1 MIFFRRAAADILA
14 LIAEPGAFLGPS
26 TILVSVTL
34 YLALLIHVGWRAERR
49 GSKASPRWRGLR
61 YGLSL
66 ATLCS
71 AWTYFGGVGDASQG
85 SWLFAANAMGP
96 ILAVTLLYPV
106 WRRIAVLSKQENVGS
121 LADFLAA
128 RYGKSRSLGILAT
141 CVSSLG
147 ALPYLALQL
156 KVLTSAWNFS
166 IGSTVREPA
175 AKTSTTAGAGTALV
189 MMLVLVGVAI
199 VFGARRPSLTQ
210 HSRGF
215 VGIIALES
223 CVKLAGL
230 LSVAVLCGT
239 LLMRSH
245 WLFGAVLQAI
255 PPVGWHLDLSF
266 LTLILLCT
274 VTAFTLPRQFHLGFV
289 TLEDVT
295 DIRAAVFVVPIYFS
309 LWVVATLL
317 IATAI
322 RAGLG
327 ATDVDAHLQVL
338 AVPMHHGGPLLAMA
352 ALIGGL
358 SAGGGMVIVETT
370 AIAAMVSNEIV
381 LPLLGGWMRT
391 GVRGSDL
398 GRAILTIRR
407 VTTLCIAL
415 LAWLYFLGI
424 RELEG
429 TMQLGLTALTAFA
442 QLGPALLGGIY
453 WRRGHARGAIVGIV
467 AGMAVWALTLAGPDL
482 LFARGGGGSGI
493 NGLWPSTG
501 SWMPYGAVLASLAI
515 NTALF
520 VLVSLRSQ
528 ARLIDTIQAN
538 SFVASSSAAP
548 MAPTRRISATIGEL
562 RHLLAQFLGEAEAD
576 KALLDYRI
584 STRAGDLSETAPV
597 SPTLARSAERLL
609 AGVIGA
615 PSARNVVA
623 IALAANSQ
631 DADDISR
638 ILDEAGHAVHFSRE
652 LLQTTLES
660 LAQGVSVV
668 DGDLQLVAWNTR
680 WLQLMGVGPG
690 DVHVGKSLSGLIGN
704 PAQQAGLRAH
714 LASRLD
720 GIAAGRPLL
729 DEIHGDSDGRT
740 LQVAGRPLGRTDYL
754 ITLADVTD
762 AKAAALVLARSN
774 EELEALV
781 SKRTAELTAARHL
794 AEQATG
800 AQKRFVA
807 AASHDLVQPLHA
819 ARLFI
824 GNALVNAAA
833 DPVQVNLLE
842 RADQAVEG
850 AHRLL
855 RALLNLSQLETGALK
870 PRMEPVDLGM
880 LLVSL
885 GQEFTGQAASRGL
898 DLIVLPT
905 KAWALS
911 DRDLLRSML
920 QNLLVNALR
929 YTPHGRVVMAVR
941 ATGQYVRIEVR
952 DSGVG
957 IEPDKLPAAFGEY
970 SRLPEGR
977 RLSEGAGLGLSIV
990 ARIAQM
996 LDHPLTVRSRP
1007 GAGSTFC
1014 VIVGSTPPVA
1024 LRPRMIGLAVD
1035 LAGLRVLCIDD
1046 EADVLL
1052 GTTALIERWGGVVTP
1067 AESAEGVPD
1076 GIWDVALA
1084 DYHLGGSDGL
1094 AALRALAGRAKLR
1107 LLVTATSEE
1116 GWAELLAMEGIVLFN
1131 KPVAPLALRA
1141 VLAEAAL
1148 SAVRPDQ
1155 PDRSRANA
1163 SN

>member
-1 MIFFRRAAADILA
+1 MDADILA
-14 LIAEPGAFLGPS
+14 LIPYLNDVLGPS
-26 TILVSVTL
+26 IILASVTL
-34 YLALLIHVGWRAERR
+34 YLALLIHVGWQAERR
-49 GSKASPRWRGLR
+49 GGKASPRWRGLR

-96 ILAVTLLYPV
+96 ILAITLLYPV

-128 RYGKSRSLGILAT
+128 RYGKSRALGILAT
-141 CVSSLG
+141 SVSSLG

-166 IGSTVREPA
+166 SGSTVRGHTA
-175 AKTSTTAGAGTALV
+175 TTSDTGGAGTALI

-215 VGIIALES
+215 VGIIAVES

-230 LSVAVLCGT
+230 LGVGVLCGA
-239 LLMRSH
+239 LFMRSPGLSGIALH
-245 WLFGAVLQAI
+245 SV
-255 PPVGWHLDLSF
+255 PPVGWHLDVSF

-289 TLEDVT
+289 TLEDVS
-295 DIRAAVFVVPIYFS
+295 DIRAAALVVPIYFS

-322 RAGLG
+322 RAGFG
-327 ATDVDAHLQVL
+327 AAEVDAHLQVL
-338 AVPMHHGGPLLAMA
+338 AVPMHYGGPLLAMA

-381 LPLLGGWMRT
+381 LPLLGRWMRT
-391 GVRGSDL
+391 GAPGADL

-415 LAWLYFLGI
+415 LAWLYFLCI

-442 QLGPALLGGIY
+442 QLSPALLGGIY
-453 WRRGHARGAIVGIV
+453 WRRGHARGAIAGIV
-467 AGMAVWALTLAGPDL
+467 AGMAVWAMTLAGPDL
-482 LFARGGGGSGI
+482 MFGRGGGGSGI
-493 NGLWPSTG
+493 NGVWPSTG
-501 SWMPYGAVLASLAI
+501 RWMPYGAVLASLAI

-520 VLVSLRSQ
+520 ILVSLRSKAQ
-528 ARLIDTIQAN
+528 LIDTIQAN
-538 SFVASSSAAP
+538 TFVASASPTPLAP
-548 MAPTRRISATIGEL
+548 SRPISATIGEL
-562 RHLLAQFLGEAEAD
+562 RHLLTQFLGKAEAD

-584 STRAGDLSETAPV
+584 STRAGNLSEAAPV

-623 IALAANSQ
+623 IALAADSQ
-631 DADDISR
+631 DAGDISR

-652 LLQTTLES
+652 LLQTTLDS

-680 WLQLMGVGPG
+680 WLQLMGLGPG
-690 DVHVGKSLSGLIGN
+690 DVHVGKSLSELIGN
-704 PAQQAGLRAH
+704 TAQEAGLRMH
-714 LASRLD
+714 LASRLEA
-720 GIAAGRPLL
+720 IAAGRPLL
-729 DEIHGDSDGRT
+729 GEIHGDPDGRT
-740 LQVAGRPLGRTDYL
+740 LQVAGRPLGQADYL

-774 EELEALV
+774 EELEVLV
-781 SKRTAELTAARHL
+781 SERTTELTAARHL

-824 GNALVNAAA
+824 GNALVRAEA
-833 DPVQVNLLE
+833 DPGQVSLLE

-870 PRMEPVDLGM
+870 PRMEPVDLRA

-885 GQEFTGQAASRGL
+885 GQEFAGQATSRGL
-898 DLIVLPT
+898 DLVVLPT
-905 KAWALS
+905 TAWALS

-929 YTPHGRVVMAVR
+929 YTPRGRVVMAVR
-941 ATGQYVRIEVR
+941 AMGRCVRIEVR

-957 IEPDKLPAAFGEY
+957 IAPDKLPAAFGEY

-977 RLSEGAGLGLSIV
+977 RLAEGAGLGLSIV

-996 LDHPLTVRSRP
+996 LDHQVTVRSRP
-1007 GAGSTFC
+1007 GAGSTFG
-1014 VIVGSTPPVA
+1014 VIVGTTAPVA
-1024 LRPRMIGLAVD
+1024 LSPRMISPAVD

-1046 EADVLL
+1046 EAEVLL

-1067 AESAEGVPD
+1067 VESAEDVPN
-1076 GIWDVALA
+1076 GTWDVALA
-1084 DYHLGGSDGL
+1084 DYHLGGGDGL
-1094 AALRALAGRAKLR
+1094 AALRALAGRAQLR

-1116 GWAELLAMEGIVLFN
+1116 GWAEMLAIEGIGLCN

-1141 VLAEAAL
+1141 LLAEAAGT
-1148 SAVRPDQ
+1148 ATRHDQ
-1155 PDRSRANA
+1155 PGRSRASA
-1163 SN
+1163 SS

>member
-1 MIFFRRAAADILA
+1 MLGPTLILA
-14 LIAEPGAFLGPS
+14 
-26 TILVSVTL
+26 SVTV

-49 GSKASPRWRGLR
+49 GGKASPRWRGLR

-128 RYGKSRSLGILAT
+128 RYGKSRALGILAT

-166 IGSTVREPA
+166 IGGTVRGPA
-175 AKTSTTAGAGTALV
+175 AIASGTAGAGTALA

-230 LSVAVLCGT
+230 LGVAVLCGV
-239 LLMRSH
+239 LLMRLPGLPSAAIQ
-245 WLFGAVLQAI
+245 AV
-255 PPVGWHLDLSF
+255 PPVDRDLDLSF

-289 TLEDVT
+289 TLEDVS
-295 DIRAAVFVVPIYFS
+295 DIRVAALAVPVYFGC
-309 LWVVATLL
+309 WVVATLV

-322 RAGLG
+322 RAGFG
-327 ATDVDAHLQVL
+327 AADVETHLQVL
-338 AVPMHHGGPLLAMA
+338 AVPMHRGGPLLAMA

-381 LPLLGGWMRT
+381 LPLFGRWMRT
-391 GVRGSDL
+391 GTPGADL

-442 QLGPALLGGIY
+442 QLSPALLGGIY
-453 WRRGHARGAIVGIV
+453 WRRGHARGAIAGIV

-482 LFARGGGGSGI
+482 IFARGGGGAGI
-493 NGLWPSTG
+493 NGLWPNTG
-501 SWMPYGAVLASLAI
+501 RFMPYGAVLASLAI

-520 VLVSLRSQ
+520 VLVSWRSQ

-538 SFVASSSAAP
+538 TFVASAAP
-548 MAPTRRISATIGEL
+548 TPLAASRRISATIGDL
-562 RHLLAQFLGEAEAD
+562 RHLLAQFLGAAEAD

-584 STRAGDLSETAPV
+584 STRAGELSESAPV

-623 IALAANSQ
+623 IALAADSQ
-631 DADDISR
+631 DAGDISR

-652 LLQTTLES
+652 LLQTTLDS

-668 DGDLQLVAWNTR
+668 DSDLQLVAWNTR
-680 WLQLMGVGPG
+680 WLQLMGLGQS
-690 DVHVGKSLSGLIGN
+690 DVHIGKSLSALIGST
-704 PAQQAGLRAH
+704 AQHAGLRAH

-720 GIAAGRPLL
+720 AIGSGRPLL
-729 DEIHGDSDGRT
+729 DEIHGNVDGRT
-740 LQVAGRPLGRTDYL
+740 LQVAGRLLGQTDYL

-762 AKAAALVLARSN
+762 AKAAAQVLARSN

-781 SKRTAELTAARHL
+781 SERTAELTAARHL

-824 GNALVNAAA
+824 GNALVGAEA
-833 DPVQVNLLE
+833 DPGQVGLLE

-870 PRMEPVDLGM
+870 PRMESVDVGA
-880 LLVSL
+880 LLASL
-885 GQEFTGQAASRGL
+885 GQEFIGQAVSRGL
-898 DLIVLPT
+898 ELIVLPT
-905 KAWALS
+905 KAWVLS

-929 YTPHGRVVMAVR
+929 YTPSGRVVMAVR
-941 ATGQYVRIEVR
+941 PMGECVRIEVR

-957 IEPDKLPAAFGEY
+957 IAPDKLPAAFGEY

-977 RLSEGAGLGLSIV
+977 RLAEGAGLGLSIV

-1014 VIVGSTPPVA
+1014 VIVGSTPSVA
-1024 LRPRMIGLAVD
+1024 QRPRLISPSVD

-1052 GTTALIERWGGVVTP
+1052 GTTALIERWGGMVTP

-1116 GWAELLAMEGIVLFN
+1116 DWAESLATEGIGLFN

-1148 SAVRPDQ
+1148 SLTRPDQ
-1155 PDRSRANA
+1155 ADRSRASAN
-1163 SN
+1163 N

>member
-1 MIFFRRAAADILA
+1 MFGPSIILA
-14 LIAEPGAFLGPS
+14 
-26 TILVSVTL
+26 SVTL
-34 YLALLIHVGWRAERR
+34 YLGLLIHVGWRAERR
-49 GSKASPRWRGLR
+49 DGKASTRWRGLQ

-71 AWTYFGGVGDASQG
+71 AWTYFGGVGDASEG

-96 ILAVTLLYPV
+96 ILAITLLYPI

-128 RYGKSRSLGILAT
+128 RYGKSRALGILAT

-166 IGSTVREPA
+166 IGSTGRGQMPTTGGMA
-175 AKTSTTAGAGTALV
+175 AAGTALV

-230 LSVAVLCGT
+230 LGVAMLCGV
-239 LLMRSH
+239 LFMRSPG
-245 WLFGAVLQAI
+245 LSGAVLPTVLRAV
-255 PPVGWHLDLSF
+255 PPVAWHLDLSF

-289 TLEDVT
+289 TLEDVS
-295 DIRAAVFVVPIYFS
+295 DIRAAALVVPIYFS

-322 RAGLG
+322 RAGFG
-327 ATDVDAHLQVL
+327 AANVDDHLQVL

-391 GVRGSDL
+391 GAPGADL
-398 GRAILTIRR
+398 GRSILTIRR

-424 RELEG
+424 REFEG

-442 QLGPALLGGIY
+442 QLSPALLGGIY
-453 WRRGHARGAIVGIV
+453 WQRGHARGAIAGIV
-467 AGMAVWALTLAGPDL
+467 AGMAVWAVTLAGPDL
-482 LFARGGGGSGI
+482 LFARSGGASGI

-501 SWMPYGAVLASLAI
+501 RWMPYGAVLASLAV

-538 SFVASSSAAP
+538 TFVASASPTPLAP
-548 MAPTRRISATIGEL
+548 SRRISATIGEL

-584 STRAGDLSETAPV
+584 STRAGDLSEAAPV

-631 DADDISR
+631 DAGDISR
-638 ILDEAGHAVHFSRE
+638 ILDEAGQAVHFSRE
-652 LLQTTLES
+652 LLQTTLDS

-668 DGDLQLVAWNTR
+668 DGDLRLVAWNTR
-680 WLQLMGVGPG
+680 WLQLMGLGQG
-690 DVHVGKSLSGLIGN
+690 DVHVGKLLSGLIGDT
-704 PAQQAGLRAH
+704 AQQAGLRAH

-720 GIAAGRPLL
+720 AIASGLPLL
-729 DEIHGDSDGRT
+729 DEIYGDADGRT
-740 LQVAGRPLGRTDYL
+740 LQVAGRPLGQADYL

-781 SKRTAELTAARHL
+781 SERTAELTAARHL

-824 GNALVNAAA
+824 GNALVGAEA
-833 DPVQVNLLE
+833 DPGQVSLLE

-850 AHRLL
+850 AHCLL

-870 PRMEPVDLGM
+870 PRMEPVDLDA

-885 GQEFTGQAASRGL
+885 GQEFAGQAASRRL
-898 DLIVLPT
+898 DLIVLQT
-905 KAWALS
+905 TAWVLS

-929 YTPHGRVVMAVR
+929 YTPSGRVVMAVR
-941 ATGQYVRIEVR
+941 AMGQSVRIEVR

-957 IEPDKLPAAFGEY
+957 IAPDKLPAAFGEY

-977 RLSEGAGLGLSIV
+977 RLAEGAGLGLSIV

-996 LDHPLTVRSRP
+996 LDHPVTVRSRP

-1014 VIVGSTPPVA
+1014 VIVGTTPPVA
-1024 LRPRMIGLAVD
+1024 LRPRMISPVVD
-1035 LAGLRVLCIDD
+1035 LAGLRVLCVDD

-1052 GTTALIERWGGVVTP
+1052 GTTALIERWGGAVTP
-1067 AESAEGVPD
+1067 VQSAEGVPD

-1084 DYHLGGSDGL
+1084 DYHLGGNDGL
-1094 AALRALAGRAKLR
+1094 AALRALAGRVQVR

-1116 GWAELLAMEGIVLFN
+1116 GWAELLAIEGIGLFN

-1141 VLAEAAL
+1141 VLAEAAR
-1148 SAVRPDQ
+1148 SVIRPD
-1155 PDRSRANA
+1155 
-1163 SN
+1163 

>member
-1 MIFFRRAAADILA
+1 M
-14 LIAEPGAFLGPS
+14 LGPS
-26 TILVSVTL
+26 VIVASVTV
-34 YLALLIHVGWRAERR
+34 YLALLIYVGWRAERR
-49 GSKASPRWRGLR
+49 GGKASPRWRGLR

-96 ILAVTLLYPV
+96 ILAITLLYPV

-128 RYGKSRSLGILAT
+128 RYGKSRALGILAT
-141 CVSSLG
+141 VVSSLG

-166 IGSTVREPA
+166 IGSTARAPA
-175 AKTSTTAGAGTALV
+175 AVTSGAAGTGTALV

-223 CVKLAGL
+223 GVKLAGL
-230 LSVAVLCGT
+230 LGVAVLCA
-239 LLMRSH
+239 LLVMRGSG
-245 WLFGAVLQAI
+245 LPGAVGQAL
-255 PPVGWHLDLSF
+255 PPVGRDLDLSF

-289 TLEDVT
+289 TLEEVS
-295 DIRAAVFVVPIYFS
+295 DIRVAALVVPVYFG
-309 LWVVATLL
+309 LWVVATLV

-322 RAGLG
+322 RAGFG
-327 ATDVDAHLQVL
+327 AAGVDAYLQVL
-338 AVPMHHGGPLLAMA
+338 AVPMHRGAPLLAMA

-381 LPLLGGWMRT
+381 LPLFGRWMRT
-391 GVRGSDL
+391 GAPGADL

-424 RELEG
+424 REIEG

-442 QLGPALLGGIY
+442 QLSPALLGGLY
-453 WRRGHARGAIVGIV
+453 WRRGHARGAIAGIV

-482 LFARGGGGSGI
+482 LLARGGGGSGI

-501 SWMPYGAVLASLAI
+501 RFMPYGAVLASLVL

-520 VLVSLRSQ
+520 VGVSWRSQ

-538 SFVASSSAAP
+538 TFVASAAP
-548 MAPTRRISATIGEL
+548 TPLAPSRRIRATIGEL

-584 STRAGDLSETAPV
+584 STRAGDLPESAPV

-623 IALAANSQ
+623 IALAADSQ
-631 DADDISR
+631 DAGDISR

-652 LLQTTLES
+652 LLQTTLDS

-668 DGDLQLVAWNTR
+668 DGDLQLVAWNAR
-680 WLQLMGVGPG
+680 WLQMMGLGPS
-690 DVHVGKSLSGLIGN
+690 DVHVGKSLSALLGN
-704 PAQQAGLRAH
+704 TAQHAGLRAH

-720 GIAAGRPLL
+720 AIGSGLPLL
-729 DEIHGDSDGRT
+729 DEIHGDADGRT
-740 LQVAGRPLGRTDYL
+740 LQVAGRLLGQTDYL

-762 AKAAALVLARSN
+762 AKAAARVLARSN

-781 SKRTAELTAARHL
+781 SERTAELTAARHL
-794 AEQATG
+794 AEQASG

-824 GNALVNAAA
+824 GNALVGAQA
-833 DPVQVNLLE
+833 DPGQVSLLE

-870 PRMEPVDLGM
+870 PRMEPVDLGA
-880 LLVSL
+880 LLASL
-885 GQEFTGQAASRGL
+885 GQEFAGQATSRGL
-898 DLIVLPT
+898 ELIVLPT
-905 KAWALS
+905 RAWVLS

-929 YTPHGRVVMAVR
+929 YTPGGRVVMAVR
-941 ATGQYVRIEVR
+941 PMRGRVRIEVR

-957 IEPDKLPAAFGEY
+957 IAPDKLPAAFGEY

-977 RLSEGAGLGLSIV
+977 RLAEGAGLGLSIV

-1014 VIVGSTPPVA
+1014 VIVGSAVPVA
-1024 LRPRMIGLAVD
+1024 PRPRPISPSID

-1052 GTTALIERWGGVVTP
+1052 GTTALIERWGGVVTA

-1076 GIWDVALA
+1076 GTWDVALA
-1084 DYHLGGSDGL
+1084 DYHLGGNDGL

-1116 GWAELLAMEGIVLFN
+1116 GWADLLAKEAIGLLN

-1141 VLAEAAL
+1141 LLAEAAL
-1148 SAVRPDQ
+1148 ARTELDQ
-1155 PDRSRANA
+1155 ADRSRAIA
-1163 SN
+1163 SS

>member
-1 MIFFRRAAADILA
+1 MFGPSIILA
-14 LIAEPGAFLGPS
+14 
-26 TILVSVTL
+26 SVTL

-49 GSKASPRWRGLR
+49 GGKASPRWRGLR

-96 ILAVTLLYPV
+96 ILAITLLYPV

-128 RYGKSRSLGILAT
+128 RYGKSRALGILAT

-166 IGSTVREPA
+166 IGSTGRGQMP
-175 AKTSTTAGAGTALV
+175 TTGGMAGAGTALV

-230 LSVAVLCGT
+230 LGVAMLCGV
-239 LLMRSH
+239 LFMRSPG
-245 WLFGAVLQAI
+245 LSGAVLPAVLRAV
-255 PPVGWHLDLSF
+255 PPVAWHLDLSF

-289 TLEDVT
+289 TLEDVS
-295 DIRAAVFVVPIYFS
+295 DIRAAALVVPIYFS

-322 RAGLG
+322 RAGFG
-327 ATDVDAHLQVL
+327 AANVDAHLQVL

-391 GVRGSDL
+391 GAPGADL

-424 RELEG
+424 REFEG

-442 QLGPALLGGIY
+442 QLSPALLGGIY
-453 WRRGHARGAIVGIV
+453 WQRGHARGAIAGIV
-467 AGMAVWALTLAGPDL
+467 AGMAVWAVTLAGPDL
-482 LFARGGGGSGI
+482 LFARGGGASGI

-501 SWMPYGAVLASLAI
+501 RWMPYGAVLASLAI

-538 SFVASSSAAP
+538 TFVASASPTPLAP
-548 MAPTRRISATIGEL
+548 SRRISATIGEL

-584 STRAGDLSETAPV
+584 STRAGDLSEAAPV

-631 DADDISR
+631 DAGDISR
-638 ILDEAGHAVHFSRE
+638 ILDEAGQAVHFSRE
-652 LLQTTLES
+652 LLQTTLDS

-668 DGDLQLVAWNTR
+668 DGDLRLVAWNTR
-680 WLQLMGVGPG
+680 WLQLMGLGQG
-690 DVHVGKSLSGLIGN
+690 DVHVGKLLSGLIGN
-704 PAQQAGLRAH
+704 TAQQAGLRAH

-720 GIAAGRPLL
+720 AIASGLPLL
-729 DEIHGDSDGRT
+729 DEIYGDADGRT
-740 LQVAGRPLGRTDYL
+740 LQVAGQPLGQADYL

-781 SKRTAELTAARHL
+781 SERTAELTAARHL

-824 GNALVNAAA
+824 GNALVGAEA
-833 DPVQVNLLE
+833 DPGQVSLLE

-850 AHRLL
+850 AHCLL

-870 PRMEPVDLGM
+870 PRMEPVDLDA

-885 GQEFTGQAASRGL
+885 GQEFAGQAASRRL
-898 DLIVLPT
+898 DLIVLQT
-905 KAWALS
+905 TAWVLS

-929 YTPHGRVVMAVR
+929 YTPSGRVVMAVR
-941 ATGQYVRIEVR
+941 AMGQSVRIEVR

-957 IEPDKLPAAFGEY
+957 IAPDKLPAAFGEY

-977 RLSEGAGLGLSIV
+977 RLAEGAGLGLSIV

-996 LDHPLTVRSRP
+996 LDHPVTVRSRP

-1014 VIVGSTPPVA
+1014 VIVGTTPPVA
-1024 LRPRMIGLAVD
+1024 LRPRMISPVVD
-1035 LAGLRVLCIDD
+1035 LAGLRVLCVDD

-1067 AESAEGVPD
+1067 VQSAECVPD
-1076 GIWDVALA
+1076 GTWDVALA
-1084 DYHLGGSDGL
+1084 DYHLGGNDGL
-1094 AALRALAGRAKLR
+1094 AALRALAGRVQVR

-1116 GWAELLAMEGIVLFN
+1116 GWAELLAIEGIGLFN

-1141 VLAEAAL
+1141 VLAEAAR
-1148 SAVRPDQ
+1148 SVIRPDQ
-1155 PDRSRANA
+1155 PDRSRASA